1 MRYNTGPPK
10 KRNTRIDEERTVEK
24 CKLKDFA
31 RGLFAYI

>member
-1 MRYNTGPPK
+1 MRYNTSTKK

-24 CKLKDFA
+24 CKLKDIA